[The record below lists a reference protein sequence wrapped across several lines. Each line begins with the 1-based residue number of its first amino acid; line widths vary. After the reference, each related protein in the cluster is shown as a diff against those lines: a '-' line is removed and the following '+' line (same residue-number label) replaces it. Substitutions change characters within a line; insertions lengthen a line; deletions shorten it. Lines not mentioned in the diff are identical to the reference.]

1 VYGVEVAERKTI
13 QEEWEQG
20 GGEAVG
26 KHCRTVRAVD
36 LYSLITVVGGYN
48 PILGEHKVDRATGF
62 PPLEVQSY

>member
-1 VYGVEVAERKTI
+1 MSLLVRSYGVYGVEVAERKTI

-36 LYSLITVVGGYN
+36 LGTKVFKSVAIED
-48 PILGEHKVDRATGF
+48 ILMI
-62 PPLEVQSY
+62 